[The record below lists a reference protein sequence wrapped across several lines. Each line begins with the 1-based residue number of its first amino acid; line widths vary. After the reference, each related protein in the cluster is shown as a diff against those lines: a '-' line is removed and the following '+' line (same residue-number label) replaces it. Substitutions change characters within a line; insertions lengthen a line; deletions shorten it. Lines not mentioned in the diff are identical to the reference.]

1 MNAHANDGAVG
12 DHRSEAGT
20 PVAPPSAIRFVAD
33 LANRRDRACAR
44 RSHRDAANRATG
56 LIDAQRAARSFAGE
70 SNVWTPCGRH
80 RRNRFGSGAFDLSAA
95 FGRQVDGDRFI
106 RSIALIDRRC
116 HARDCNDVRARASI
130 AAVRKVEKPRRQPV
144 YIGRRAAGAL
154 PGRAGAW
161 TRGEHVDD
169 VSMYRCIGVSMY
181 RRFGALMYR
190 RGTSRLRPRRT
201 PGAGECPARSPWACR
216 RNCGCFKGNANASN
230 GKRARVRRARSTAC
244 GNPAHGPV
252 RSRRIRGGG
261 SRAARG
267 ERHRDRQRAHR
278 PHCAACARALAAAFA
293 RRLRSRSGSGAG
305 RGLRRSARGHGDRP
319 QHRRARRVPASFA
332 AVSRR
337 RPCGVSAG
345 RALAR
350 LRTHRAHD
358 RRDQPS
364 LYVSGVDHAPDRD
377 GARDAWSG
385 ARRGV
390 PDRGR
395 AAVPVDGREP
405 ARRRACDHAVLRRR
419 IRARRSG
426 PQRVSSRHPP
436 LGDAGGAPRPA
447 FAGCGRGPAD
457 AARVL
462 RHSRAAAC
470 VACGPPPA
478 FAAEAQARLGEAP
491 NGRSERR
498 GSRAKSAA
506 RCAPC
511 AACCVLRAA
520 RCAMRDARRVKR
532 AASLAASCPSER
544 DRFVV
549 ERRVRDAVRDRRI
562 VDVAAQHPPAP
573 ILRQEPQTIA
583 RRRPVRRAVGVKADR
598 RGRLRERP
606 GAVIAE
612 QPRRDLFDGH
622 ADRVRLREPSGRLH
636 PMRRIVE
643 PRARVEQRAHEQSR
657 GIRVQRDEFAPAC
670 ERLLRMIAPHFA
682 RRRDRPARAAR
693 LGDRIPRLAHAQPV
707 EFARRERADHLRRRN
722 HDAADIV
729 QRIDA
734 VRREPV
740 IQPHRVRAGR
750 ERLREHGAPAEC
762 RERGLQLARRAVR
775 VGEPVRERDRLAV
788 AVQHHRH
795 RQVGARP
802 ADAELHA
809 VDEPVQR
816 VRGVELARQQL
827 VANARPRRLPAELE
841 RQAVACAELEPLRG
855 DERRGVAQRD
865 EADAQAGAFR
875 HIGGRCFDAR
885 CVHAFCTFVQD
896 CECAASSRRA
906 ASTIRMP

>member
-1 MNAHANDGAVG
+1 M
-12 DHRSEAGT
+12 
-20 PVAPPSAIRFVAD
+20 
-33 LANRRDRACAR
+33 
-44 RSHRDAANRATG
+44 
-56 LIDAQRAARSFAGE
+56 
-70 SNVWTPCGRH
+70 
-80 RRNRFGSGAFDLSAA
+80 
-95 FGRQVDGDRFI
+95 
-106 RSIALIDRRC
+106 
-116 HARDCNDVRARASI
+116 
-130 AAVRKVEKPRRQPV
+130 
-144 YIGRRAAGAL
+144 
-154 PGRAGAW
+154 
-161 TRGEHVDD
+161 
-169 VSMYRCIGVSMY
+169 
-181 RRFGALMYR
+181 
-190 RGTSRLRPRRT
+190 
-201 PGAGECPARSPWACR
+201 
-216 RNCGCFKGNANASN
+216 
-230 GKRARVRRARSTAC
+230 
-244 GNPAHGPV
+244 
-252 RSRRIRGGG
+252 
-261 SRAARG
+261 
-267 ERHRDRQRAHR
+267 
-278 PHCAACARALAAAFA
+278 
-293 RRLRSRSGSGAG
+293 
-305 RGLRRSARGHGDRP
+305 
-319 QHRRARRVPASFA
+319 
-332 AVSRR
+332 
-337 RPCGVSAG
+337 
-345 RALAR
+345 
-350 LRTHRAHD
+350 
-358 RRDQPS
+358 
-364 LYVSGVDHAPDRD
+364 
-377 GARDAWSG
+377 
-385 ARRGV
+385 
-390 PDRGR
+390 
-395 AAVPVDGREP
+395 
-405 ARRRACDHAVLRRR
+405 
-419 IRARRSG
+419 
-426 PQRVSSRHPP
+426 
-436 LGDAGGAPRPA
+436 
-447 FAGCGRGPAD
+447 
-457 AARVL
+457 
-462 RHSRAAAC
+462 
-470 VACGPPPA
+470 
-478 FAAEAQARLGEAP
+478 
-491 NGRSERR
+491 
-498 GSRAKSAA
+498 
-506 RCAPC
+506 
-511 AACCVLRAA
+511 
-520 RCAMRDARRVKR
+520 MRDARRVKR

-643 PRARVEQRAHEQSR
+643 PRARIEQRAHQQAR
-657 GIRVQRDEFAPAC
+657 RIRVQRDELAPAR
-670 ERLLRMIAPHFA
+670 ERLFRMVGPHFA

-740 IQPHRVRAGR
+740 IQPHRMRAGR

-906 ASTIRMP
+906 ASTIRMPWSIALRRSVAYASCSDSLRRSISMRFARSISLRSASSLSTSASRWRNCSSCEKRASATSRIGASRSADSPSIRYALTPAPTAARINCWSASWLNISTGRGAVAFITASCSSVSRDGDSVSMITTSGRCSSTAAGSRAGVATSSSIS